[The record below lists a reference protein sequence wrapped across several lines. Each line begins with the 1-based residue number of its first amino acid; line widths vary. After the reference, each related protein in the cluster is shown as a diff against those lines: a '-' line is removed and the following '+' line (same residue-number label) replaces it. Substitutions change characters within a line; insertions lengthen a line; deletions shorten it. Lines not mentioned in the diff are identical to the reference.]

1 MNINFFFDFLS
12 PFSYL
17 ASVKLAKL
25 SDDTIHNICYHAID
39 LARAKKAIGNI
50 GPTNRD
56 MPVKLSYLKKDIDRW
71 AELYDIPLKFIPNF
85 NSEKLNIGMFY
96 TADKDIQA
104 EYVNLAFF
112 LTWGKGNAPDS
123 PLVFDEICKTL
134 NWEIKEFTHF
144 IESDIG
150 IKAYQK
156 STENAIKK
164 HVFGVPTMMIDEN
177 MWWGN
182 DRIMFL
188 EKFLNTNNKQINR
201 RESK

>member
-1 MNINFFFDFLS
+1 MSIL
-12 PFSYL
+12 
-17 ASVKLAKL
+17 
-25 SDDTIHNICYHAID
+25 H
-39 LARAKKAIGNI
+39 
-50 GPTNRD
+50 
-56 MPVKLSYLKKDIDRW
+56 
-71 AELYDIPLKFIPNF
+71 
-85 NSEKLNIGMFY
+85 
-96 TADKDIQA
+96 
-104 EYVNLAFF
+104 F

-164 HVFGVPTMMIDEN
+164 HIFGVPTMMIDEN

-182 DRIMFL
+182 DRIIFL